1 MDTIVSIHSTVDW
14 LILAVIVMGFIL
26 IAIRVYKFFEPPKG
40 ASEEVEDKYEAAKLR
55 WLIRFLLS
63 LLLLGVVMTGLNLIS

>member
-1 MDTIVSIHSTVDW
+1 MDTIVSIQSAVDW

-26 IAIRVYKFFEPPKG
+26 VAIRVDKFFEPPEG
-40 ASEEVEDKYEAAKLR
+40 ASEEVEDKYKAAKLR

-63 LLLLGVVMTGLNLIS
+63 LLLLGVVMIGLNLIS